1 MGALRMRHL
10 VTAAAAATALVA
22 AAAVPAS
29 AATIHD
35 GDLSTSQ
42 IVAHALR
49 YAPTSTMSAP
59 DTNAAKVATRIQAA
73 TATLTSHSGSASLTV
88 GDPANSVIQAE
99 PGWVR
104 ELTVLHQGNTA
115 RFALTLPAG
124 ATLHSTSSGGFLM
137 LNRASRAVG
146 FIAAPWAV
154 DARGKRLS
162 THYTADG
169 SVIVQSIDTR
179 GAVYPIVADPSFR
192 WYWDGVVITLSW
204 ADQMAVAD
212 GGLTILEPIL
222 LASGYG
228 WPVVWA
234 VGYVAAR
241 AGFYA
246 AHHQCYW
253 FWVPYLSPWDTS
265 WGTYAC

>member
-1 MGALRMRHL
+1 MRHL
-10 VTAAAAATALVA
+10 VTVAATATAMAV
-22 AAAVPAS
+22 AVPAS
-29 AATIHD
+29 AATTHV
-35 GDLSTSQ
+35 GGLRTSQ
-42 IVAHALR
+42 IVAHALQ
-49 YAPTSTMSAP
+49 YAPANTEPAP
-59 DTNAAKVATRIQAA
+59 DTDTAKVATRIQNA
-73 TATLTSHSGSASLTV
+73 TATLTSDSGAASLTA
-88 GDPANSVIQAE
+88 GDPADSVIQAE
-99 PGWVR
+99 PGGVR

-115 RFALTLPAG
+115 KFALTLPVG
-124 ATLHSTSSGGFLM
+124 ASLHRTSSGGFLV
-137 LNRASRAVG
+137 LNRTSQAVG

-154 DARGKRLS
+154 DALGKRLP

-179 GAVYPIVADPSFR
+179 GAAYPIVADPSFR

-228 WPVVWA
+228 WPVVAA

-246 AHHQCYW
+246 AHNQCFW